1 METKILPV
9 TEESVA
15 LAKKLLLGGELVAMP
30 TETVYGLG
38 ANGFDPEAVKKIY
51 AVKGRPT
58 DNPLIA
64 HVHPRY
70 ELDKLVYIENDY
82 ALKLK
87 EAFMPGPLTMVF
99 YSKGLVCKE
108 AVCGGDTL
116 AVRIPSHA
124 GARKFLAAVD
134 VPVVAPSA
142 NLSKHVSPVT
152 AAHVYEDLGGKIPL
166 ILDGGRCSGGI
177 ESTVLDVTERV
188 PRILRAGLITRE
200 MIASVAGDCVV
211 AQHKEGD
218 KIRSPGV
225 KYGHYMPRCDTA
237 RFAAGDEKAA
247 AALYDKSVAEGRRA
261 LILCETRARASF
273 GGRNAVSLGGNAEEM
288 AANLFSALRE
298 GEKAADLIIAVEPE
312 GSGGVYDG
320 VLNRLCKAVGKYGE
334 GERR

>member
-116 AVRIPSHA
+116 AVRMPSHA

-152 AAHVYEDLGGKIPL
+152 AAAAS
-166 ILDGGRCSGGI
+166 IL
-177 ESTVLDVTERV
+177 
-188 PRILRAGLITRE
+188 
-200 MIASVAGDCVV
+200 
-211 AQHKEGD
+211 K
-218 KIRSPGV
+218 
-225 KYGHYMPRCDTA
+225 
-237 RFAAGDEKAA
+237 
-247 AALYDKSVAEGRRA
+247 KSRH
-261 LILCETRARASF
+261 RARS
-273 GGRNAVSLGGNAEEM
+273 RN
-288 AANLFSALRE
+288 
-298 GEKAADLIIAVEPE
+298 P
-312 GSGGVYDG
+312 
-320 VLNRLCKAVGKYGE
+320 
-334 GERR
+334 